1 MKDTSDCFTL
11 SVFDIL
17 INNEAFRDQM
27 RKQDMLY
34 GSYTAV
40 GEEVHCKGAPQ
51 SQTYDTSY
59 VLVFVTSEKTERSA
73 GAVEKWQIE
82 KQ

>member
-51 SQTYDTSY
+51 SQTYG
-59 VLVFVTSEKTERSA
+59 TSEKTERSA